1 MKTTLTVA
9 LATVVPGGLIILAAI
24 FLWHMLARRRGGA
37 HAVPALATPVALH
50 FGRHRL
56 Q

>member
-9 LATVVPGGLIILAAI
+9 LAAVVPGGLIILAAI
-24 FLWHMLARRRGGA
+24 FLWHAFARRAGA
-37 HAVPALATPVALH
+37 LHPLPALAAPIALQ
-50 FGRHRL
+50 FGRHRI